1 MTFLPEC
8 GGCISPDRSFFKF
21 SSGFIMIS
29 CMSDLL
35 EKAEPA
41 SVVRHRLVT
50 LFKNREFY
58 VTAIP
63 NVFLQDKH

>member
-8 GGCISPDRSFFKF
+8 GAVFLQTEAFFKF